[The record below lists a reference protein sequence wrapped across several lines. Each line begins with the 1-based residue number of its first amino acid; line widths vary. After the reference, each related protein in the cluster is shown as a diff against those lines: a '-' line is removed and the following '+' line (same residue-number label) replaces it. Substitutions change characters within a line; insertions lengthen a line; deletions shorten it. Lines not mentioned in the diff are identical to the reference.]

1 MVHWY
6 GSYDILGAVK
16 MAKTVENVI
25 YKVKMKLIWKN
36 SQHCQE
42 KNDHESF
49 CMGLKYV
56 HENQKKKP
64 VT

>member
-25 YKVKMKLIWKN
+25 YKVKKWNWSEKIHSIAKK
-36 SQHCQE
+36 

-56 HENQKKKP
+56 HENKKKNL
-64 VT
+64 

>member
-1 MVHWY
+1 MSFTKLKWNWSEKIH
-6 GSYDILGAVK
+6 SI
-16 MAKTVENVI
+16 AK
-25 YKVKMKLIWKN
+25 K
-36 SQHCQE
+36 

>member
-42 KNDHESF
+42 KKMIMNHF
-49 CMGLKYV
+49 VWVWNMFMKI
-56 HENQKKKP
+56 KKKNL
-64 VT
+64 